1 MEHKMRYINE
11 LSEGQQVKEIYLCKK
26 IIPAQTKAG
35 KTYWTV
41 VLQDKT
47 GTVDGKIWDPSSAGI
62 GEFEAL
68 DYIWVVGEVTVF
80 NGMNQLNI
88 RQVRKAGEGEYVAAD
103 YLPCSE
109 RDVKEMYNE
118 LLALISTIQAPYMKK
133 LLSHFFIEDAEFQKN
148 FCFHSAAKSVHHGFV
163 GGLLEHTLSVA
174 TICDFYANH
183 YGYLDRDL
191 LLTAAICHD
200 IGKISELSPYP
211 ENDYTDEGQL
221 LGHIVIG
228 ATMVRDAIRQI
239 PDFPQVKANELVH
252 CILAHHGEL
261 EFGSPKKPAL
271 AEAIALSFADNTD
284 AKMETMKEALAQG
297 PAAGLEWQGFNRFVE
312 SNIRRTSP
320 EEV

>member
-1 MEHKMRYINE
+1 MATLRMEHKMRYINE

-118 LLALISTIQAPYMKK
+118 LLALISSIQAP
-133 LLSHFFIEDAEFQKN
+133 
-148 FCFHSAAKSVHHGFV
+148 
-163 GGLLEHTLSVA
+163 
-174 TICDFYANH
+174 
-183 YGYLDRDL
+183 
-191 LLTAAICHD
+191 
-200 IGKISELSPYP
+200 
-211 ENDYTDEGQL
+211 
-221 LGHIVIG
+221 
-228 ATMVRDAIRQI
+228 
-239 PDFPQVKANELVH
+239 
-252 CILAHHGEL
+252 
-261 EFGSPKKPAL
+261 
-271 AEAIALSFADNTD
+271 
-284 AKMETMKEALAQG
+284 
-297 PAAGLEWQGFNRFVE
+297 
-312 SNIRRTSP
+312 
-320 EEV
+320 

>member
-1 MEHKMRYINE
+1 MRYINE

-68 DYIWVVGEVTVF
+68 DYIWIVGEVTVF

-88 RQVRKAGEGEYVAAD
+88 RQVRKANEGEYVAAD

-221 LGHIVIG
+221 L
-228 ATMVRDAIRQI
+228 
-239 PDFPQVKANELVH
+239 
-252 CILAHHGEL
+252 
-261 EFGSPKKPAL
+261 
-271 AEAIALSFADNTD
+271 
-284 AKMETMKEALAQG
+284 
-297 PAAGLEWQGFNRFVE
+297 
-312 SNIRRTSP
+312 
-320 EEV
+320 

>member
-1 MEHKMRYINE
+1 MHYINE
-11 LSEGQQVKEIYLCKK
+11 LSEGQQIKEIYLCKK
-26 IIPAQTKAG
+26 ITPAQTKAG

-41 VLQDKT
+41 ALQDKT
-47 GTVDGKIWDPSSAGI
+47 GTVDGKIWDPTSVGI
-62 GEFEAL
+62 GEFDAM

-80 NGMNQLNI
+80 NNMNQVNI
-88 RQVRKAGEGEYVAAD
+88 RQVRKASEGEYVAAD
-103 YLPCSE
+103 YLPCSD
-109 RDVKEMYNE
+109 RDVEEMYGE
-118 LLALISTIQAPYMKK
+118 LTALINTIRAPYMKA
-133 LLSHFFIEDAEFQKN
+133 LLSHFFLEDAAFKKD

-174 TICDFYANH
+174 TICDFYAKH

-191 LLTAAICHD
+191 LITAAICHD

-228 ATMVRDAIRQI
+228 ATMVQDAIRQI
-239 PDFPQVKANELVH
+239 PSFPQVKANELIH
-252 CILAHHGEL
+252 CILSHHGEL

-284 AKMETMKEALAQG
+284 AKMETMKEALAAS
-297 PAAGLEWQGFNRFVE
+297 AAPGLEWQGFNRFVE